1 MKIRI
6 IALVMAGVLMLA
18 AGVLAEEPFTW
29 DTFSSLMELDLKAD
43 PLITVTVE
51 PDCPAGEFPLYTAVD
66 DTGEKVSFYLV
77 LEEEAERES
86 DTPGYYYG
94 QIGENPI
101 ALQAVPNG
109 FLLHYGQAGEVKTIE
124 LAMDGTEEEQES
136 KLINITFSEAVET
149 VMDYLFG
156 SEEDDPE

>member
-1 MKIRI
+1 MKRY
-6 IALVMAGVLMLA
+6 VVLA
-18 AGVLAEEPFTW
+18 ALLMSVFLLSACGGAEEEAPVETP
-29 DTFSSLMELDLKAD
+29 E
-43 PLITVTVE
+43 TVAETE
-51 PDCPAGEFPLYTAVD
+51 
-66 DTGEKVSFYLV
+66 V

-124 LAMDGTEEEQES
+124 LAMDGTDEEQES